1 MCKLLTA
8 TISFFGI
15 YKRNFR
21 ARCISRVCGWGRL
34 LHYQPKFNVGLFSCT
49 QHMPA
54 TRKSS
59 FIGVKEG
66 FLWGY
71 M

>member
-1 MCKLLTA
+1 LTA

-34 LHYQPKFNVGLFSCT
+34 LHY
-49 QHMPA
+49 
-54 TRKSS
+54 
-59 FIGVKEG
+59 
-66 FLWGY
+66 
-71 M
+71 

>member
-1 MCKLLTA
+1 MK
-8 TISFFGI
+8 GI
-15 YKRNFR
+15 FVHG
-21 ARCISRVCGWGRL
+21 ALAGFCGWGKL

-49 QHMPA
+49 QHMLA

-59 FIGVKEG
+59 FIGLKED

-71 M
+71 V